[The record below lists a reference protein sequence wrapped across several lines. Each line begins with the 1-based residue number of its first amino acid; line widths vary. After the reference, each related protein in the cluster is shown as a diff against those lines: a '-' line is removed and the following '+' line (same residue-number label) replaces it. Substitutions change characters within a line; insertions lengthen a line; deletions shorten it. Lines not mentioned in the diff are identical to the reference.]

1 MINKYAFTLLIGIS
15 TLMGQSPIFESEP
28 GYIRI
33 SADTT
38 NIPVYI
44 DGTLMGHTPFSK
56 SIPVLEG
63 VHRISHH
70 PPSIHD
76 PFISYGDIESVK
88 KIFVLSGDTV
98 NIHLN
103 TALLTAKIH
112 RAKSEYRMTN
122 YAGVGLSM
130 LVLWQ
135 LWVLSN

>member
-1 MINKYAFTLLIGIS
+1 MVNKYVFTLLIGIS
-15 TLMGQSPIFESEP
+15 ILIGQSPIFESKP

-33 SADTT
+33 LADTT
-38 NIPVYI
+38 NIPVYV

-70 PPSIHD
+70 PPSIQD

-88 KIFVLSGDTV
+88 KIFVVSGDRE
-98 NIHLN
+98 NIYLN
-103 TALLTAKIH
+103 TTLFTAKID